1 MAAEPPSG
9 RPEVRRVITSH
20 AFAAVGMG
28 LPWPVLLLAVEQST
42 TSQLVL
48 GLAGA
53 ARLAPYVAFS
63 WLSGR
68 LADRRERAL
77 IVRISLWARL
87 VALVAAG
94 AALAAGRRSCLR
106 ERPRRRGEGPRAD
119 PGGAGA

>member
-1 MAAEPPSG
+1 MAVEPALR

-42 TSQLVL
+42 SSQLLL

-53 ARLAPYVAFS
+53 ARLAPYVALS

-68 LADRRERAL
+68 LADRR
-77 IVRISLWARL
+77 
-87 VALVAAG
+87 G
-94 AALAAGRRSCLR
+94 LR
-106 ERPRRRGEGPRAD
+106 W
-119 PGGAGA
+119 